1 MLAASNILD
10 ACLSTST
17 PRPSLRLGTRTS
29 DDEKILDENPGAPP
43 AAVQRASAA
52 INSPS
57 GIQFAIC
64 EKEGR
69 NLKVTDLARV
79 IDVDRRALARREKSS
94 VLYVSSIQLK
104 LSI

>member
-1 MLAASNILD
+1 MAFHEHTKAIAASRD
-10 ACLSTST
+10 AH
-17 PRPSLRLGTRTS
+17 S
-29 DDEKILDENPGAPP
+29 DDEKILDERPGAPP
-43 AAVQRASAA
+43 AAVQHASAA

-69 NLKVTDLARV
+69 NPKVTDLV
-79 IDVDRRALARREKSS
+79 HVLDVDRRALARREKSS

-104 LSI
+104 LLI